1 MVKNLYPFITR
12 YIFLS
17 FLILFLIISLCK
29 LSLAN
34 ESVRAIQEIQW
45 EDLIIKNWG
54 NEQQVLDEKNLA
66 KLSENI
72 RSAKPN
78 PVYNHKMIRIKGF
91 VVPIDRDM
99 EGNLHSLLLVPYFGA
114 CIHVPPPPENQ
125 IIYVEL
131 TEPKAD
137 IRAMDN
143 LKLDGTLLLENTDTG
158 SAKTAYKMINA
169 RIVADD
175 SRLSGIWGAILLT
188 FTSGLSICLG
198 WILPIRKIKI
208 SKGVYIFVVTLAAG
222 MMLCLG
228 LSSVLVN
235 NSTTK
240 TTLFIIA
247 FLVMYFWSKFSADV
261 NKKRH
266 TDPLQSSDTAVACA
280 FHNFPEC
287 FFILSTAIGNFS
299 VGSLLT
305 LTMMA
310 HNIPLG
316 LSLGIVANNID
327 IYKRIKYIVLAGVI
341 PPILVLVIYICLRQ
355 FITVDTIRQIYP
367 LAGGCLV
374 SIALLHLLPAVLNK
388 NNILSILAGLSSGIF
403 IMIIALLFIY

>member
-240 TTLFIIA
+240 TTLFII
-247 FLVMYFWSKFSADV
+247 FT
-261 NKKRH
+261 H
-266 TDPLQSSDTAVACA
+266 
-280 FHNFPEC
+280 
-287 FFILSTAIGNFS
+287 FII
-299 VGSLLT
+299 
-305 LTMMA
+305 
-310 HNIPLG
+310 
-316 LSLGIVANNID
+316 
-327 IYKRIKYIVLAGVI
+327 
-341 PPILVLVIYICLRQ
+341 
-355 FITVDTIRQIYP
+355 
-367 LAGGCLV
+367 
-374 SIALLHLLPAVLNK
+374 
-388 NNILSILAGLSSGIF
+388 
-403 IMIIALLFIY
+403 